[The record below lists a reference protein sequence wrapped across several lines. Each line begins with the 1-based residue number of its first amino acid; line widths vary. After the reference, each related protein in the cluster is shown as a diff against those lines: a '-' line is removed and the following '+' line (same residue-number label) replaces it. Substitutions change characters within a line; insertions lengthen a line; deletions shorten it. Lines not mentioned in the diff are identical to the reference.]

1 LQKRKS
7 TSTSKCTPTMST
19 VPRDPRQEGQG
30 QEVFDRRRARHR
42 SRELPLPPPCLPSS
56 SSSSSNCQGRARS
69 APTPPLTYQTIHIPT
84 VCMPSCPPSPTL
96 RSQRTPLPKHFLD
109 SNVPARM
116 TYIPDDTLCLHLS
129 HNPRYGTFVRLL
141 WYRSLIPLFQNDQ
154 MFQYS
159 TCPDRACSPPGTTR
173 CHRSRYLRRTLP
185 SCRTASFPLLQLS
198 TPRLPHHQ
206 RTARSLLSFV
216 RYPHTQSLDG
226 ALGFVSQVDGN
237 CYDQSFM
244 EYSSY
249 SWGNTEWQNVNEIGS
264 SDEYALSSI
273 PAAEPGIPDYGQ
285 LSVPERSGDFCPP
298 PLTATATIN
307 RSWNTLRTAGITL
320 ANHRTLL

>member
-1 LQKRKS
+1 
-7 TSTSKCTPTMST
+7 M
-19 VPRDPRQEGQG
+19 
-30 QEVFDRRRARHR
+30 
-42 SRELPLPPPCLPSS
+42 PPPFPQPEVRDIRPSS
-56 SSSSSNCQGRARS
+56 LVPIAHS
-69 APTPPLTYQTIHIPT
+69 IIPER
-84 VCMPSCPPSPTL
+84 P
-96 RSQRTPLPKHFLD
+96 
-109 SNVPARM
+109 NVPIFDLSRQSVLATRHNSLSSLS
-116 TYIPDDTLCLHLS
+116 IPQTDSTLLPNSLVS
-129 HNPRYGTFVRLL
+129 PASTFDPT
-141 WYRSLIPLFQNDQ
+141 SPSSPEDGPFSPLVG
-154 MFQYS
+154 YS
-159 TCPDRACSPPGTTR
+159 
-173 CHRSRYLRRTLP
+173 
-185 SCRTASFPLLQLS
+185 
-198 TPRLPHHQ
+198 
-206 RTARSLLSFV
+206 
-216 RYPHTQSLDG
+216 HTQSLDG
-226 ALGFVSQVDGN
+226 ALAFVSQVDGN